1 MDVFTKM
8 LEKAVREQLITSLLP
23 NMCEGSI
30 VSPQYADDTLLFLNN
45 DLDKARNLKWLLV
58 CFEQLSGM
66 KINYD
71 KSDLLT
77 IGLMEDEEND
87 MARIFCCKKGEFPL
101 KYLGVPLHRSKL
113 RREDI
118 QPIVDKV
125 IKRIAGWKGKL
136 LSYRGT
142 GEGLVL
148 LKSCLASIPIYM
160 LSIIKFSNWAIEMIN
175 SQMAHFFWDNS
186 EERHKYH
193 LARWPMIAQK
203 KSLGGLWVPDL
214 RTLNMCLLA
223 SWIQRYHLHN
233 DVLWSKIITMK
244 YRTENPNVFCCSDRN
259 ASPFWKGV

>member
-1 MDVFTKM
+1 MIVDVFTKM

-148 LKSCLASIPIYM
+148 LKSCLASIPIYICFPL
-160 LSIIKFSNWAIEMIN
+160 LSFQI
-175 SQMAHFFWDNS
+175 
-186 EERHKYH
+186 
-193 LARWPMIAQK
+193 
-203 KSLGGLWVPDL
+203 GLL
-214 RTLNMCLLA
+214 
-223 SWIQRYHLHN
+223 
-233 DVLWSKIITMK
+233 K
-244 YRTENPNVFCCSDRN
+244 
-259 ASPFWKGV
+259 